1 MKTKRYFFSAWA
13 SVRTSSRYPR
23 VGQQRKFPCVS
34 IQKAVFGFTGGVQAY
49 SFSWWPGV
57 TGFTAL
63 CASQCDGNATEKEEN
78 KALLAANMHV

>member
-1 MKTKRYFFSAWA
+1 MKTNRYFFQCLGFCPDLISL
-13 SVRTSSRYPR
+13 PR

-63 CASQCDGNATEKEEN
+63 CASQCDGNATEKEEK